1 MAKSDGTP
9 LGKTLAILGMG
20 LIWFPIF
27 FTLLTSAVG
36 SIRSRA
42 FHLDYLMPAELFP
55 AALVGALLLAWTAL
69 RVRERRLPVT
79 VSAAAMVLCFVC
91 VLLIPV
97 VTGLASGATPPEGWP
112 WALTILSLVLFTAA
126 MILTG
131 VLGVLL
137 VRDLFRK
144 TSPQS

>member
-1 MAKSDGTP
+1 MVKSAGTP
-9 LGKTLAILGMG
+9 LGKGLAILGMA

-55 AALVGALLLAWTAL
+55 AALVGALLIVWTAL
-69 RVRERRLPVT
+69 RARERRMPVT
-79 VSAAAMVLCFVC
+79 VSAAAMVLFFAC

-97 VTGLASGATPPEGWP
+97 VTGLASGQAAPEGWP
-112 WALTILSLVLFTAA
+112 WALTILSLALYTAA

-131 VLGVLL
+131 VLGALV

-144 TSPQS
+144 ARP